1 MVWQLILS
9 IALIICSGV
18 IFYLTREISRLQKRK
33 DREPAAPSAIP
44 Q

>member
-9 IALIICSGV
+9 IALILCSGV
-18 IFYLTREISRLQKRK
+18 IFYLTRELNKAQRHRGH
-33 DREPAAPSAIP
+33 EPAVP